1 MPHFSVQKSEIH
13 TSKNNCASFTGGY
26 FAQLTENQPV
36 LAEIGGEK
44 PVKNGE
50 KSLQLAKNQPPAT
63 TPDFFCRFP
72 PPDALLKPIASGLGP
87 SFSLP
92 HALTHSHTH
101 ILGLSPPLSAIAVLC
116 EGRILCCVLAAP
128 RTLHVGVANHPPHV
142 PPNRKSAIANP
153 KFLPPTPPKR
163 RY

>member
-63 TPDFFCRFP
+63 TPDFFAVFRP
-72 PPDALLKPIASGLGP
+72 RTPSSSPSPRASGLP
-87 SFSLP
+87 FLS
-92 HALTHSHTH
+92 LTHLLT
-101 ILGLSPPLSAIAVLC
+101 LTLTFLAFLLPCPP
-116 EGRILCCVLAAP
+116 
-128 RTLHVGVANHPPHV
+128 
-142 PPNRKSAIANP
+142 
-153 KFLPPTPPKR
+153 
-163 RY
+163 